1 MTTMPMKMIVNHQK
15 KTRMFFDCG
24 VKWKIMCLNLCSVT
38 LNKCVKTSVLLL
50 FYLCAIF
57 FIIYCFIGVDVMIFQ
72 LKFYSVGYIK
82 IFLCQFCTIHFTFR
96 PVHCTFYSIRLLLHQ
111 LFTGIIHASHENDL
125 IFSAITEQ

>member
-1 MTTMPMKMIVNHQK
+1 MTTMPMKMIVNHRK

-38 LNKCVKTSVLLL
+38 LNKCVKTLVLLL

-82 IFLCQFCTIHFTFR
+82 FLSILYNPLHLSSRPLHILFHSTITS
-96 PVHCTFYSIRLLLHQ
+96 SIVYWDNSC
-111 LFTGIIHASHENDL
+111 IP
-125 IFSAITEQ
+125 